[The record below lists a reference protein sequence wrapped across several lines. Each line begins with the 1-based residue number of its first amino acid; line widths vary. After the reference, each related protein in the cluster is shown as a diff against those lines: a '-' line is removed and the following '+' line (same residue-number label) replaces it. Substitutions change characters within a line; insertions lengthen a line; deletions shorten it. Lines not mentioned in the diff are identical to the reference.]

1 MPNPQNIV
9 KHKLPK
15 GKSGNPNGRP
25 KKTVAATL
33 SALKDQGYEEVTAEQ
48 VRSTM
53 GRMLNLSRDQL
64 VATGND
70 KTAPILDALIARALA
85 GGKGWEALQDIL
97 DRAHGKAKQQVELAG
112 EVKTDNTIHIT
123 REVITKAVT

>member
-33 SALKDQGYEEVTAEQ
+33 SALKDQGYEEVSAEQ

-97 DRAHGKAKQQVELAG
+97 DRAHGKAKQAIDHTTGGKEFVVQFIEPRA
-112 EVKTDNTIHIT
+112 D
-123 REVITKAVT
+123 KA

>member
-1 MPNPQNIV
+1 MKQALGKNATSF
-9 KHKLPK
+9 KA
-15 GKSGNPNGRP
+15 GKSGNLKGRP

-33 SALKDQGYEEVTAEQ
+33 SALKAQGYEEVTAEQ

-70 KTAPILDALIARALA
+70 KMAPILDALIARALA

-97 DRAHGKAKQQVELAG
+97 DRAHGKAKQAVELSG
-112 EVKTDNTIHIT
+112 EVTTRIT
-123 REVITKAVT
+123 VSDDIPAK

>member
-1 MPNPQNIV
+1 MKQA
-9 KHKLPK
+9 L
-15 GKSGNPNGRP
+15 GKNATSFKAGESGNLKGRP

-97 DRAHGKAKQQVELAG
+97 DRAHGRPKQSLEHSG
-112 EVKTDNTIHIT
+112 EVISRIT
-123 REVITKAVT
+123 VSDDIPPK

>member
-53 GRMLNLSRDQL
+53 GRMLNLSRDEL
-64 VATGND
+64 VKTGND

-97 DRAHGKAKQQVELAG
+97 DRAHGRPKQSLEHSG
-112 EVKTDNTIHIT
+112 EVISRIT
-123 REVITKAVT
+123 VSDDIPPK

>member
-1 MPNPQNIV
+1 VNR
-9 KHKLPK
+9 LEK
-15 GKSGNPNGRP
+15 GESGNPNGRP

-33 SALKDQGYEEVTAEQ
+33 SALKAQGYEEVTAEQ

-53 GRMLNLSRDQL
+53 GRMLNLSRDEL
-64 VATGND
+64 VKTGND

-97 DRAHGKAKQQVELAG
+97 DRAHGRPKQSLEHSG
-112 EVKTDNTIHIT
+112 EVISRIT
-123 REVITKAVT
+123 VSDDIPPK

>member
-1 MPNPQNIV
+1 MKQPNPILNS
-9 KHKLPK
+9 KPFKK
-15 GKSGNPNGRP
+15 GQSGNPNGRP

-97 DRAHGKAKQQVELAG
+97 DRAHGKAKQQVDMTTNGKDIGSTVL
-112 EVKTDNTIHIT
+112 DPTIP
-123 REVITKAVT
+123 E

>member
-1 MPNPQNIV
+1 MAGPTPIPNA
-9 KHKLPK
+9 KSFKK
-15 GKSGNPNGRP
+15 GKSGNPKGRP

-33 SALKDQGYEEVTAEQ
+33 SALKAQGYEEVNAEQ

-64 VATGND
+64 VKIGND

-97 DRAHGKAKQQVELAG
+97 DRAHGKARVSLDLKSEQTLTHTVRF
-112 EVKTDNTIHIT
+112 K
-123 REVITKAVT
+123 R